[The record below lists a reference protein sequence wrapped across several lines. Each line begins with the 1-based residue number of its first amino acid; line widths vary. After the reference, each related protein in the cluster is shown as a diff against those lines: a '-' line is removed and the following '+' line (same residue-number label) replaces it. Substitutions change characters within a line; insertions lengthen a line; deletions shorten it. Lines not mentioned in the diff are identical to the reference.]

1 MCGPLPPSLV
11 LGQGTFLMTQIL
23 NEVFFYFHGK
33 LACEKIKCLHRD
45 AMFLSGWSSESL
57 ASEWFRVGL
66 VGLWLCKTLLWVV
79 SYEKSC
85 HGILAVRK
93 WKAIWWN
100 SHGFFWNWLVDPTRL
115 GFWLFKKTK
124 AKKKPNKTL
133 SYGVPA
139 PTQWA
144 ASYIALLLTVAGFLF
159 WWRVGS

>member
-1 MCGPLPPSLV
+1 MLCAHNVIRICVGHCRLLWFLGRVVSSWRRYLMKFFFLLPWQAS
-11 LGQGTFLMTQIL
+11 MW
-23 NEVFFYFHGK
+23 
-33 LACEKIKCLHRD
+33 KIKCLHRD

-57 ASEWFRVGL
+57 ASELFRVGL

-115 GFWLFKKTK
+115 GFWLFKKPKPKKSPTK
-124 AKKKPNKTL
+124 HSLTEF
-133 SYGVPA
+133 
-139 PTQWA
+139 
-144 ASYIALLLTVAGFLF
+144 LLLHSELPPTLRCF
-159 WWRVGS
+159 